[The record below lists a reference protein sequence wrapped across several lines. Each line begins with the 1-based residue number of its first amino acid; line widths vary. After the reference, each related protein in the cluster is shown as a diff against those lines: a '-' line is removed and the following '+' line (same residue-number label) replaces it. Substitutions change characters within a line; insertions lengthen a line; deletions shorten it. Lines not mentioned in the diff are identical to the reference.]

1 MSLKPHPVP
10 ASAPKRAPHRMPL
23 KRLVRPI
30 AAAGAL
36 LLLALAALTAPERAP
51 VAAQSNLL
59 AYTMVDQW
67 PQRDN
72 AAQGLFQSP
81 SDLDVARDGRVYI
94 ADPGIG
100 GVHTLLPSGAFTT
113 PFGVTGGFPAQLG
126 QVGSIAIGPGPLPGG
141 GPIMPFGP
149 ERIYVLDSAVE
160 RVVIYDLDGKYFAQW
175 PKVNAQSI
183 AASGDGRVY
192 VLDRD
197 TSEVRALDA
206 VTGQEK
212 FKFGIRGSDD
222 GQFTSF
228 TDVDVSADGRVLAVG
243 DKRGQ
248 RVQLFDL
255 ATDEQIAD
263 PAMPA
268 APSKL
273 RTIYDLTGAKYTQN
287 GETCDASRINALGG
301 DKVFVGQAAGA
312 CIIDNRTVTFAIAA
326 SANKGAICRDTVTL
340 PRHRAMTQ
348 QYYALAVNDPNAG
361 KCGEKR
367 ADLDTTPIIVKYDD
381 EALKQVNTVWEAAS
395 NENSDNPILFAPE
408 AISFPQPG
416 VMYIA
421 DASSQ
426 LRFFSAAE
434 GKQIATA
441 ERSSQTGSMSG
452 DFEFFYLIRGDGSDV
467 LGEVLGYYINGKLRG
482 QDFTVEGGI
491 GRFKTVEK
499 RTQTGIERVIEPI
512 WTDPLISSFEQI
524 EVPALAWNPVSG
536 ELLVVRN
543 DTIPQQRTQDV
554 SIVRYTPDG
563 RELKP
568 AFDLPDDGKSNPYV
582 DMVVAP
588 DGRILALDDLNDK
601 VRIYQPD
608 GTHIVDVPVAFDARA
623 VAGGP
628 LSPDGSVFALREPGS
643 IERYADDG
651 RITSRLDGRPL
662 PFSDPVTLT
671 DIAVDP
677 TGRVYVSDGQSSLIS
692 VFESTT
698 DQDEIPVPN
707 DAECLFKGK
716 TSINPTQIDL
726 GQATTVQLKLE
737 GRCGINE
744 EPADIVV
751 VIPYYRRLDAGV
763 DPSAALVTEM
773 TQLMSRVNFAKH
785 RVGVVSF
792 YNTTTVELPLTADR
806 AAYMAKVHDITRFDP
821 PSPQVK
827 PQLKDA
833 LEEAGKLF
841 DASTAGRRKV
851 IVMLRVEYCTPET
864 EFFPGQC
871 TGVKPAEDTALALRQ
886 SGANLVVVNSFGA
899 FDLASSDEDALFG
912 VEMVHRRMVRYS
924 QPPMLASGVNLS
936 YAVPA
941 NITVDPTSIT
951 GGGMWNA
958 PSITWD
964 VPSVDFDGMAGAAAL
979 SPTRGGRWPVAT
991 SIEAKLTDGWGNS
1004 HTVSFPIPEVEVIG
1018 PTATP
1023 IPPTATATP
1032 VPPTHTPSPTSTATA
1047 TATATPEPQ
1056 ALYLPW
1062 LGNNECFAVK
1072 GRFDIA
1078 LVVDVSSSMQGE
1090 KIAAAKGSL
1099 GAFLGAVNLRPGF
1112 DHVALVDFA
1121 TEARV
1126 QQDLTSSRAE
1136 LDAAIAALATRN
1148 GTYIDRGLGAAMD
1161 VLAGPNARP
1170 TASKVIVLMSDGQ
1183 QTGGAA
1189 SALAAGE
1196 TARARG
1202 HLVYTIGFGADA
1214 DGATLS
1220 AIAGDPTRYYFA
1232 PTPEQLDAVYRQIAA
1247 SIPGCP

>member
-1 MSLKPHPVP
+1 MSLKPLSF
-10 ASAPKRAPHRMPL
+10 SAPAPERSARAGTL

-30 AAAGAL
+30 AAAIAL
-36 LLLALAALTAPERAP
+36 IALVLSALTAPERAP
-51 VAAQSNLL
+51 VAAQSDLL

-100 GVHTLLPSGAFTT
+100 GVHTLLPSGTFTT

-126 QVGSIAIGPGPLPGG
+126 QVGPIAIGPGPLPGG

-149 ERIYVLDSAVE
+149 ERLYVLDSAVE
-160 RVVIYDLDGKYFAQW
+160 RVVIYDLDGTYLGQW

-206 VTGQEK
+206 VSGQEK

-228 TDVDVSADGRVLAVG
+228 TDVDVAADGRVLAVG

-268 APSKL
+268 APAKL
-273 RTIYDLTGAKYTQN
+273 RTVYDLTGAKYTQN

-312 CIIDNRTVTFAIAA
+312 CIIDSRTVTFAIAA

-395 NENSDNPILFAPE
+395 NENSDNPLLFAPE

-426 LRFFSAAE
+426 LRFFSAAGE
-434 GKQIATA
+434 QIATA
-441 ERSSQTGSMSG
+441 ERTSQSGGMSG
-452 DFEFFYLIRGDGSDV
+452 DFEFFFIIRGDGSDV
-467 LGEVLGYYINGKLRG
+467 LGEVFGYYINGKRKG

-543 DTIPQQRTQDV
+543 DTIAQQRTQDV
-554 SIVRYTPDG
+554 SIVRYAPDG
-563 RELKP
+563 REIKP

-582 DMVVAP
+582 DLVVAP
-588 DGRILALDDLNDK
+588 DGRILTLDDLNDK

-608 GTHIVDVPVAFDARA
+608 GTHIIDVPVAFDARA

-651 RITSRLDGRPL
+651 TITSRLDGRPL

-671 DIAVDP
+671 DIAVDAA
-677 TGRVYVSDGQSSLIS
+677 GRVYVSDGQSSLIS
-692 VFESTT
+692 VFEPSS
-698 DQDEIPVPN
+698 DQDEIPIPN
-707 DAECLFKGK
+707 DAECLFQGK
-716 TSINPTQIDL
+716 TTLSPGQINL

-792 YNTTTVELPLTADR
+792 WNTTTVELPLTSDR
-806 AAYMAKVHDITRFDP
+806 DAYMAKVHDITRFDP
-821 PSPQVK
+821 PSDQVK

-833 LEEAGKLF
+833 LEEAGELF
-841 DASTAGRRKV
+841 DASATGRRKV

-924 QPPMLASGVNLS
+924 QPAALASGVTLTH
-936 YAVPA
+936 AVPA
-941 NITVDPTSIT
+941 GMTVDAASIT
-951 GGGMWNA
+951 GGGTWAA
-958 PSITWD
+958 PNITWD
-964 VPSVDFDGMAGAAAL
+964 VASVDFDGMAGSAAL
-979 SPTRGGRWPVAT
+979 APTAAGRWPVAA
-991 SIEAKLTDGWGNS
+991 SIVANLTDGWGNPHS
-1004 HTVSFPIPEVEVIG
+1004 VSFPIPEVEVIG

-1023 IPPTATATP
+1023 VTPTATATA
-1032 VPPTHTPSPTSTATA
+1032 VPPTRTPDPTATPTA

-1056 ALYLPW
+1056 AIHLPW

-1090 KIAAAKGSL
+1090 KIAAARDSL
-1099 GAFLGAVNLRPGF
+1099 GVFLGAVNLRPGF

-1121 TEARV
+1121 TDARV
-1126 QQDLTSSRAE
+1126 QQDLTSNRDA
-1136 LDAAIAALATRN
+1136 LNAAIAALATRN

-1196 TARARG
+1196 AARARG

-1214 DGATLS
+1214 DGATLT